1 MIHVCSLARL
11 HEIVDE
17 TGASHVVT
25 LLRDVD
31 LVTRPARIAPANHL
45 IIHVDDI
52 TCPLEGYTHACEE
65 HVEDLIEFVQAWDRS
80 APMVVHCYAGISRS
94 TAGAFAAAC
103 ALNPQRDENAIA
115 HALRRA
121 SPTATPNPLI
131 VSLADRLL
139 GRNGR
144 MIEAVQAIGP
154 GMMAIQADPF
164 RLEIE

>member
-11 HEIVDE
+11 HDIVDD

-25 LLRDVD
+25 LLRDID
-31 LVTRPARIAPANHL
+31 LVTRPARIAPDNHL

-115 HALRRA
+115 QALRRA

-154 GMMAIQADPF
+154 GVMAIQADPF